1 MTVLWHFK
9 KIFADSNMT
18 GGAILQVFPGGGAI
32 LQVIPYQIDIEQI
45 RAVEGR
51 KHRYLN
57 PILTKGKGTPRGAD
71 SAHHRR
77 GCS

>member
-1 MTVLWHFK
+1 
-9 KIFADSNMT
+9 MT

-71 SAHHRR
+71 SAHHPVVTSLYVCMIDV
-77 GCS
+77 CSHLAG